1 MRLIDVTLKNLRRRK
16 GRMLLLVFGLSV
28 GVATAVALTTVTETL
43 ESDIATTLDE
53 FGANILIVPQ
63 ANDLSV
69 SYGGITVASAAFDV
83 GELSLAD
90 LDAISTIKNWENI
103 SVISPKLLGAAQLQG
118 RTVLLAGIRFED
130 ELIMKSW
137 WQIDGAAPV
146 SDHDTLVGSRLAS
159 ELGLQREQMLEI
171 EGTTFRVAGI
181 LSENG
186 SQDDDILFV
195 DLQIAQTL
203 LNKPGAIT
211 LAEVAAL
218 CTACP
223 IEDMVIQISGALPQA
238 RVSALREAVTLRME
252 TTDQLSGFGLVV
264 TVVVALIG
272 TLVVLMTMLGAV
284 AERKHEIGLFR
295 ALGFRQRHIAQI
307 ILSEAA
313 FVSLI
318 GGFVGWALGVLSA
331 FVLVPRMVADSVS
344 PSIDPWLAL
353 IALGGALVVGLA
365 GAAYP
370 AVKAAGLD
378 PTTALRSL

>member
-1 MRLIDVTLKNLRRRK
+1 MF
-16 GRMLLLVFGLSV
+16 LLVFGLSV

-90 LDAISTIKNWENI
+90 LDAIRTIKNWENI
-103 SVISPKLLGAAQLQG
+103 SVISPKLLGAVQLQG
-118 RTVLLAGIRFED
+118 RTILLAGVRFID
-130 ELIMKSW
+130 ELFMKSW
-137 WQIDGAAPV
+137 WHIDGNLPV
-146 SDHDTLVGSRLAS
+146 SDHDVLVGSRLAS
-159 ELGLQREQMLEI
+159 ELGLQLGQVLDIRGSSFLI
-171 EGTTFRVAGI
+171 VGI

-186 SQDDDILFV
+186 SQDDDILFI
-195 DLQIAQTL
+195 DLQTAQTL
-203 LNKPGAIT
+203 LDKPGAIT

-223 IEDMVIQISGALPQA
+223 IEDMVAQISGALPQA
-238 RVSALREAVTLRME
+238 RVSALREAVTLRMQ
-252 TTDQLSGFGLVV
+252 TTNQLAGFGMVV
-264 TVVVALIG
+264 SVVVALIG
-272 TLVVLMTMLGAV
+272 TLVVLMTMLGSV

-318 GGFVGWALGVLSA
+318 GGLIGWALGVLSA
-331 FVLVPRMVADSVS
+331 FVLVPRMGADSGS
-344 PSIDPWLAL
+344 LRAAALFDLDDHGAYADGCLLLSETRFGLFTRKDGRWKGRWFDLAE
-353 IALGGALVVGLA
+353 IGETAVVE
-365 GAAYP
+365 
-370 AVKAAGLD
+370 
-378 PTTALRSL
+378 T

>member
-1 MRLIDVTLKNLRRRK
+1 MRLIDVTLKNLWRRK
-16 GRMLLLVFGLSV
+16 GRMLLLVFGLSI

-69 SYGGITVASAAFDV
+69 SYGGITVANAAFDV

-90 LDAISTIKNWENI
+90 LDAIKTIKNWENI
-103 SVISPKLLGAAQLQG
+103 SVISPKLLGAAELQG
-118 RTVLLAGIRFED
+118 RTILLAGIRFED
-130 ELIMKSW
+130 ELFMKSW
-137 WQIDGAAPV
+137 WRINGDSPV
-146 SDHDTLVGSRLAS
+146 ADHDVLVGSRLAS
-159 ELGLQREQMLEI
+159 ELGLQLEQMLEI
-171 EGTTFRVAGI
+171 EGTTFRIAGI

-186 SQDDDILFV
+186 SQDDDILFIN
-195 DLQIAQTL
+195 LQTAQIL

-223 IEDMVIQISGALPQA
+223 IEDMVLQISDALPQA

-252 TTDQLSGFGLVV
+252 TTNQLAGFGLVV

-313 FVSLI
+313 LVSLI
-318 GGFVGWALGVLSA
+318 GGLVGWGIGVLSA
-331 FVLVPRMVADSVS
+331 FVLVPRMVSNSVS
-344 PSIDPWLAL
+344 LSLDPWLAL
-353 IALGGALVVGLA
+353 IALGGALLIGLA

-370 AVKAAGLD
+370 AAKAAGLD

>member
-16 GRMLLLVFGLSV
+16 GRMLLLVFGLSI
-28 GVATAVALTTVTETL
+28 GVATAVALTTLTETL
-43 ESDIATTLDE
+43 ENDIATTLDE
-53 FGANILIVPQ
+53 FGANILIVPK
-63 ANDLSV
+63 ASDLSV

-83 GELSLAD
+83 GELTLAD
-90 LDAISTIKNWENI
+90 LDAIATIKNWENI
-103 SVISPKLLGAAQLQG
+103 SVVSPKLLGAGEIQG

-130 ELIMKSW
+130 ELMMKSW
-137 WQIDGAAPV
+137 WQINGDSPV
-146 SDHDTLVGSRLAS
+146 SGHDVLAGSRLAS
-159 ELGLQREQMLEI
+159 ELGLQRGQMLDI
-171 EGTTFRVAGI
+171 VGTTFRVTGI

-186 SQDDDILFV
+186 SQDDDILFI
-195 DLQIAQTL
+195 DLQTAQTL

-223 IEDMVIQISGALPQA
+223 IEDMVLQISDALPQA

-252 TTDQLSGFGLVV
+252 TTNQLAGFGMVV

-313 FVSLI
+313 LVSLI
-318 GGFVGWALGVLSA
+318 GGLVGWGIGVLSA
-331 FVLVPRMVADSVS
+331 LVLVPRMVADTVS
-344 PSIDPWLAL
+344 LSLDPWLAL
-353 IALGGALVVGLA
+353 IAMGGALLIGLA

-370 AVKAAGLD
+370 AIKAAGLD

>member
-16 GRMLLLVFGLSV
+16 GRMLLLVFGLSI
-28 GVATAVALTTVTETL
+28 GVATAVALTTLTETL
-43 ESDIATTLDE
+43 ENDIATTLDE
-53 FGANILIVPQ
+53 FGANILIVPK
-63 ANDLSV
+63 ASDLSV

-83 GELSLAD
+83 GQLTLVD
-90 LDAISTIKNWENI
+90 LDAIATIKNWENI
-103 SVISPKLLGAAQLQG
+103 SVISPKLLGVGEIQG

-130 ELIMKSW
+130 ELMMKSW
-137 WQIDGAAPV
+137 WQINGDSPV
-146 SDHDTLVGSRLAS
+146 SDHDVLAGSRLAS
-159 ELGLQREQMLEI
+159 ELGLQRGQMLDI
-171 EGTTFRVAGI
+171 AGTTFRVSGI

-186 SQDDDILFV
+186 SQDDDILFI
-195 DLQIAQTL
+195 DLQTAQTL

-211 LAEVAAL
+211 LVEVAAL

-223 IEDMVIQISGALPQA
+223 IEDMVLQISDALPQA

-252 TTDQLSGFGLVV
+252 TTNQLAGFGMVV

-313 FVSLI
+313 LVSLI
-318 GGFVGWALGVLSA
+318 GGLVGWGIGVLSA
-331 FVLVPRMVADSVS
+331 LVLVPRMVANSVS
-344 PSIDPWLAL
+344 LSLDPWLAL
-353 IALGGALVVGLA
+353 IAMGGALLIGLA

-370 AVKAAGLD
+370 AIKAAGLD